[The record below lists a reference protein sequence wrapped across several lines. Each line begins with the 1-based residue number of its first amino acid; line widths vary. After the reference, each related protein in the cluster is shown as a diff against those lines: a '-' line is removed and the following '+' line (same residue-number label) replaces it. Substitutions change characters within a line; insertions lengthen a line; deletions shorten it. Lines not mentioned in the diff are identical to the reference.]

1 MDVWNA
7 IKNRRSCRSFS
18 PQPVSR
24 ELIEQIL
31 EAAVWAPSP
40 LNAQPWQFI
49 VITNSDRK
57 TELIAEAQRC
67 KEWAVAASG
76 WKWLDKYSLAFLK
89 DVPVFIAVIGDP
101 QKSGVDMFQPQGP
114 EAYQHACAAAIQN
127 MLLAAQTLDLGALW
141 FTLFDKDK
149 VGQLLGIEAGK
160 IPLALI
166 CLGHKAAEP
175 PAAGRKNAALK
186 TTFID

>member
-67 KEWAVAASG
+67 KE
-76 WKWLDKYSLAFLK
+76 
-89 DVPVFIAVIGDP
+89 
-101 QKSGVDMFQPQGP
+101 
-114 EAYQHACAAAIQN
+114 
-127 MLLAAQTLDLGALW
+127 
-141 FTLFDKDK
+141 
-149 VGQLLGIEAGK
+149 
-160 IPLALI
+160 
-166 CLGHKAAEP
+166 
-175 PAAGRKNAALK
+175 
-186 TTFID
+186 